1 MKNLILIN
9 SMIRFL
15 VEVTSFF
22 ILVIVGFYKFK
33 FPFNIVIGII
43 LPILLAIIWGIFIA
57 PNSPNRLTNNYRL
70 ILELFIFVIVFIV
83 LRLGGYSNLAF
94 IYLAISVINSLIN
107 YIS

>member
-22 ILVIVGFYKFK
+22 ILVIVGFFKFK

-43 LPILLAIIWGIFIA
+43 LPILLAIIA

>member
-22 ILVIVGFYKFK
+22 ILVIVGFFKFK

-43 LPILLAIIWGIFIA
+43 LPIL
-57 PNSPNRLTNNYRL
+57 
-70 ILELFIFVIVFIV
+70 ILFLEQKNDFESVFT
-83 LRLGGYSNLAF
+83 LKTK
-94 IYLAISVINSLIN
+94 
-107 YIS
+107 